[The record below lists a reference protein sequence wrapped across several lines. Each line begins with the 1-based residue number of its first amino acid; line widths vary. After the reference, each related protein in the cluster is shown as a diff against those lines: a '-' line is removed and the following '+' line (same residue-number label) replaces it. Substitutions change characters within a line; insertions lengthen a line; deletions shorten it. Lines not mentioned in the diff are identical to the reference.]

1 MPSAEALREIELYIM
16 QTTVLRKTGVTP
28 EVIKYVWQKIV
39 ETINPIKIILFGSQA
54 EGTAGKESDLD
65 LFVIHDLPQSS
76 RKLRRQLDRLFLHR
90 RFGLDLIVRNQEQ
103 VNANLADGNP
113 FYTEHIFKRG
123 VVLYDREQ
131 QKTG

>member
-1 MPSAEALREIELYIM
+1 MSSTKVALTKIS
-16 QTTVLRKTGVTP
+16 P
-28 EVIKYVWQKIV
+28 EVIEYIWQKIV
-39 ETINPIKIILFGSQA
+39 DAINPVKIIMFGSQA
-54 EGTAGKESDLD
+54 EGTADKESDLD

-76 RKLRRQLDRLFLHR
+76 RQVRRKLGQLFLHR

-103 VNANLADGNP
+103 VNANVTDGNP

-131 QKTG
+131 QNTGRNPG